1 MKLFD
6 QYGIREILK
15 SRAKK
20 EGSERKLA
28 ESLRVSYSYMND
40 LIRGKRRPGKKIL
53 DAIGFREVRVY
64 AQTREGESK

>member
-1 MKLFD
+1 MKAID
-6 QYGIREILK
+6 QEGIREILK

-28 ESLRVSYSYMND
+28 ERLRVSYAYMND

-53 DAIGFREVRVY
+53 DAIGFREARVY
-64 AQTREGESK
+64 VQTREGKSK